1 MLSEV
6 VLSKK
11 VKRLTLYLLLTAI
24 LVLNSTLQVLPVSA
38 NNITDEKTAC
48 YKKNASKIQKGQL
61 YRCQEIDDKLLWVKV
76 INQVSRL
83 GNDLYQGINPAVEVN
98 FGSVEMSI
106 KTKDNRLRKYNV
118 FTPKEL
124 TKDKYY
130 PLIIALHGG
139 VGTAKGFES
148 NSRLNNL
155 AEANGFIVVYPG
167 GINVDSDRVTIQ
179 SWNAGDCC
187 GPASRKKVDDVW
199 FISEMLKDLATKYPV
214 DANKIY
220 AVGHSNGG
228 MMAYR
233 LACELPDKIKGI
245 GVQSAS
251 IGIPDCKPARDVK
264 VIHIH
269 GTNDKRFP
277 IEGGKGIGVTNTEFR
292 SARYAVNKFA
302 RSNNCEIIPKH
313 KKTDNQDISI
323 LDWENC
329 ESKVRYIIVKNA
341 SHAWMGSNAKTSPT
355 EAPYKNL
362 DASKAILSFLLE
374 DK

>member
-1 MLSEV
+1 MLSKV
-6 VLSKK
+6 VLSKI
-11 VKRLTLYLLLTAI
+11 VKRKTLNIVLATLLALYP
-24 LVLNSTLQVLPVSA
+24 TLQVTPVNA
-38 NNITDEKTAC
+38 KNITDEKVC
-48 YKKNASKIQKGQL
+48 YKGKSKIEKGQL
-61 YRCQEIDDKLLWVKV
+61 YRCIEIKDKLLWVKV
-76 INQVSRL
+76 NNRVSKL
-83 GNDLYQGINPAVEVN
+83 GIDLYQGIAPGVEVK

-118 FTPKEL
+118 FAPKEL

-139 VGTAKGFES
+139 VGTAEGFES

-155 AEANGFIVVYPG
+155 AETNDFIVVYPG
-167 GINVDSDRVTIQ
+167 GINVDSDQVTIQ

-187 GPASRKKVDDVW
+187 GPASRKKVDDVL

-214 DANKIY
+214 DENKIY

-251 IGIPDCKPARDVK
+251 IGIPDCRPARAVK

-302 RSNNCEIIPKH
+302 RSNNCEIIPIH
-313 KKTDNQDISI
+313 KKTENQDISV

-341 SHAWMGSNAKTSPT
+341 SHAWMGSDAKTSPA

-362 DASKAILSFLLE
+362 DASKAILSFLFE